1 MEHAGTGQQH
11 DQALS
16 AEDEGGMRDNHHYS
30 QMATSQKDI
39 LLGMIRS
46 GEGISFRQQAQLTL
60 TLSAPAILAQLAS
73 VLLQYIDASMV
84 GSLGAN
90 PAASIG
96 LVSTS
101 IWIFGGFC
109 SAAGS
114 GFSVQI
120 AHLIGAN
127 DFVRARQV
135 LRQGLMT
142 VTVFSVL
149 LAFLGVGIS
158 GALPRWLGGT
168 PDIHADASRYF
179 LIFTACLPCMQLSFF
194 GSSVLQGS
202 GNMKLPSL
210 LSVLMCALDVVF
222 NFLFIFPGREI
233 HILGLSMNMWGA
245 GLGVTGAALGTV
257 TAEAITMFLMLYF
270 LLFRSPELRLTQ
282 DRGSFRPTSSCLR
295 SAWTIT
301 GPMWLQNVVMR
312 GAYIASTVI
321 VAPLGAVSIAA
332 NTFAITA
339 ESFCYMP
346 GYGTAEAATT
356 LVGQSLGAKRKELAR
371 EFARISVGLGTAMM
385 TALAVLMF
393 IFAPVMMSIMS
404 PVQEVV
410 DLGTRML
417 RIEAFAETMY
427 AVSIVAYGVCVGAGD
442 TLVPSL
448 LNFCSMWLVRIAL
461 AMILVPKM
469 GLQGYW
475 IAMAVELNIR
485 GLLFLWRLRSRR
497 WMKFTV
503 TKG

>member
-1 MEHAGTGQQH
+1 
-11 DQALS
+11 
-16 AEDEGGMRDNHHYS
+16 
-30 QMATSQKDI
+30 MATGRKDI
-39 LLGMIRS
+39 LLGMIR
-46 GEGISFRQQAQLTL
+46 GGKAMTFRQQVQLAL

-84 GSLGAN
+84 GSLGAD

-109 SAAGS
+109 TAASS

-127 DFVRARQV
+127 DFARARQV
-135 LRQGLMT
+135 LRQGLTT
-142 VTVFSVL
+142 VTIFSIL
-149 LAFLGVGIS
+149 LALAGIGIS
-158 GALPRWLGGT
+158 GSLPRWLGGGPEIT
-168 PDIHADASRYF
+168 ADASSYF
-179 LIFTACLPCMQLSFF
+179 RMYTAFLPTMQLAFF

-210 LSVLMCALDVVF
+210 LNVLMCALDVLF
-222 NFLFIFPGREI
+222 NFLFIFPSREI
-233 HILGLSMNMWGA
+233 HFLGFSLNMWGA

-257 TAEAITMFLMLYF
+257 TAEAITMLLMLYF
-270 LLFRSPELRLTQ
+270 LLLRSPELRLTQ
-282 DRGSFRPTSSCLR
+282 DRGSFRPTASCLR

-301 GPMWLQNVVMR
+301 GPMWLQNLVMR
-312 GAYIASTVI
+312 GAHIASTVI
-321 VAPLGAVSIAA
+321 VAPLGAISIAA

-356 LVGQSLGAKRKELAR
+356 LVGQSLGAKRKDLAR
-371 EFARISVGLGTAMM
+371 AFARISVWLGTGMM
-385 TALAVLMF
+385 TVLAILMF
-393 IFAPVMMSIMS
+393 IFAPFMMSVMT

-410 DLGTRML
+410 DLGARML
-417 RIEAFAETMY
+417 RIEAFAETLY

-442 TLVPSL
+442 TLVPSV

-461 AMILVPKM
+461 AMVLVPKM

-475 IAMAVELNIR
+475 IAMAVELNLR
-485 GLLFLWRLRSRR
+485 GLLFLWRLRSGR

-503 TKG
+503 SKA